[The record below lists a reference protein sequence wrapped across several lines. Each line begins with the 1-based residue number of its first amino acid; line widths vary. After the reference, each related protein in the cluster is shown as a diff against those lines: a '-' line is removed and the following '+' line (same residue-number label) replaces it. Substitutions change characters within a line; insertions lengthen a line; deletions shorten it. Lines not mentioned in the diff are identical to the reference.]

1 MTKKELRKHYMQ
13 LRLALTQEQRDNL
26 SMQIANRLLTL
37 PIWDKSTYDIFLTVE
52 RLGEI
57 NTEYLLDILYGKDKN
72 VVVPKMHTKEKRLS
86 SILLTEQTLLRL
98 NSWGIAEPDGGIEVP
113 PNAIEVVFVP
123 LLAYDRQGNRVGYGG
138 GYYDRFLSECKDET
152 LKVGISFFPPEDDMS
167 AVMSPTDIALD
178 YVVFPQGCLHIP
190 QAASA

>member
-37 PIWDKSTYDIFLTVE
+37 PIWDKSTYHIFLTVE

-152 LKVGISFFPPEDDMS
+152 LEGGLSFFPPEDDMS
-167 AVMSPTDIALD
+167 AVMSPTDITLD

>member
-37 PIWDKSTYDIFLTVE
+37 PIWDKSTYHIFLTVE

-152 LKVGISFFPPEDDMS
+152 LKVGVSFFAREDDMS

>member
-37 PIWDKSTYDIFLTVE
+37 PIWDKSTYHIFLTVE

-138 GYYDRFLSECKDET
+138 GY
-152 LKVGISFFPPEDDMS
+152 
-167 AVMSPTDIALD
+167 
-178 YVVFPQGCLHIP
+178 
-190 QAASA
+190 